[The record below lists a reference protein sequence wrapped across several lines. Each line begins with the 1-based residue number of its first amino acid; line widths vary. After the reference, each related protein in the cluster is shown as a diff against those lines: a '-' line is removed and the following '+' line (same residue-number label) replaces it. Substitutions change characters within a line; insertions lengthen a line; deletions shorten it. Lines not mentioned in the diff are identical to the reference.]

1 MYTAGNVVVA
11 VVICIRDNPASAL
24 CRLKN
29 EIYHGRRRRHHP
41 ENRIPQLMTSDLL
54 KLDGWA
60 GRTDSMVDGFYTYI
74 IFCIYIYLGI
84 ILLCIHARAYIILLR
99 V

>member
-1 MYTAGNVVVA
+1 MYTASIVVVVV

-60 GRTDSMVDGFYTYI
+60 GRTDPMVDGYNIYVHNVLYVYI
-74 IFCIYIYLGI
+74 
-84 ILLCIHARAYIILLR
+84 
-99 V
+99 

>member
-1 MYTAGNVVVA
+1 MYIPAYTARVSRGRRRRHLHTRQSRERVV
-11 VVICIRDNPASAL
+11 

-60 GRTDSMVDGFYTYI
+60 GRTDDPMVDGYI
-74 IFCIYIYLGI
+74 IYTTYTISRTF
-84 ILLCIHARAYIILLR
+84 R
-99 V
+99 